1 MQVTKQEFGRTPDG
15 KTVELFTLIND
26 NRMTAGI
33 MNFGGTLVSL
43 LVPDKSGSLTD
54 VVLGFDSLK
63 EYLRDDKFLGVTV
76 GRYANRIAGGKFSL
90 DGVEYHL
97 EKNDGENHL
106 HGGSQGFHRVLWQA
120 EPFSSES
127 EAGLKLT
134 HLSKDMDS
142 GYPGNLECLVVYR
155 LTNTNELRIE
165 YEARTDKATPV
176 NLTHHSYFNLAGE
189 GNGDILNHELML
201 NADHYTPPGENGMVT
216 GAIEPVAGTAMDFTK
231 PKTIGRDIKAVP
243 GGYDHNYVLNGK
255 MGELRLAARIREPQ
269 TGRIMELR
277 TTKPGMQFY
286 SGNFLTDED
295 KGKGGKSYRQHY
307 GFCLEP
313 QYYPDSPNQPDFPS
327 SILKPGERYHHEIL
341 FSFK

>member
-155 LTNTNELRIE
+155 LTNTNELCIE

-295 KGKGGKSYRQHY
+295 CGKEGKPYRQHY

-327 SILKPGERYHHEIL
+327 SILKPGERYHFEIL

>member
-1 MQVTKQEFGRTPDG
+1 MQYDKQEFGRTPDG
-15 KTVELFTLIND
+15 KSVQLFTLIND
-26 NRMTAGI
+26 HRMTARI

-43 LVPDKSGSLTD
+43 LVPDKSGNLTD
-54 VVLGFDSLK
+54 VVLGFDSFN
-63 EYLRDDKFLGVTV
+63 EYLRDDKFQGVTV
-76 GRYANRIAGGKFSL
+76 GRYANRIAGGKFVL
-90 DGVEYHL
+90 DEVEYHL
-97 EKNDGENHL
+97 EQNDGENHL

-127 EAGLKLT
+127 EVGLKLT
-134 HLSKDMDS
+134 CLSKDMDS

-201 NADHYTPPGENGMVT
+201 NADHFTPLGANGMVT
-216 GAIEPVAGTAMDFTK
+216 GAIEPVAGTAMDFSTTK
-231 PKTIGRDIKAVP
+231 PIGRDIKSVP
-243 GGYDHNYVLNGK
+243 GGFDHNYVLNGK
-255 MGELRLAARIREPQ
+255 MGDLRLAARVREPQ
-269 TGRIMELR
+269 TGRVMELR
-277 TTKPGMQFY
+277 TTKPGVQFY

-295 KGKGGKSYRQHY
+295 RGKEGKPYRQHY

-313 QYYPDSPNQPDFPS
+313 QYYPDSPNQPGFPS
-327 SILKPGERYHHEIL
+327 SILRPGERYHHEIL